1 MRHVTDIRTA
11 ATLVLMRDGSG
22 AIEVLLLQ
30 RPDRGAFAGGWV
42 FPGGKVEAVDAAVQ
56 PAGGDRSAGGDDANA
71 EETTARNAA
80 VRETAEE
87 TGLVVSPESLVPL
100 SQWSPPAQLTTK
112 FHTWFF
118 IAEAP
123 EGEVVPQPSEVDDHL
138 WIRPADALKR
148 HGAGGLRLFPPTWVT
163 LDTLMA
169 YPTVDTALR
178 TIEQRSLQHYA
189 TRQDPHRGLAL
200 WDGDESYDGPADT
213 EEGPRHR
220 LHVGSLPWRFEH
232 R

>member
-1 MRHVTDIRTA
+1 VTEIRTA
-11 ATLVLMRDGSG
+11 ATLVLLRDGTG

-30 RPDRGAFAGGWV
+30 RPDRGAFGGGWV
-42 FPGGKVEAVDAAVQ
+42 FPGGKVEPVDEV
-56 PAGGDRSAGGDDANA
+56 GDDAQL
-71 EETTARNAA
+71 TARNAA

-87 TGLVVSPESLVPL
+87 TGLIVAPEALEPL
-100 SQWSPPAQLTTK
+100 SHWSPPPQLEAR

-118 IAEAP
+118 VAEAVD
-123 EGEVVPQPSEVDDHL
+123 GEVVPQPSEVVAHE
-138 WIRPADALKR
+138 WMRPADALKR
-148 HGAGGLRLFPPTWVT
+148 HGAGDLRLFPPTWVT

-169 YPTVDTALR
+169 YPTVEAALR
-178 TIEQRSLQHYA
+178 GIRDHEPRQYE
-189 TRQDPHRGLAL
+189 TRQDPARGLAL
-200 WDGDESYDGPADT
+200 WHGDEAYDGGADT

>member
-1 MRHVTDIRTA
+1 MTDIRTA
-11 ATLVLMRDGSG
+11 ATLVLLRDGPG
-22 AIEVLLLQ
+22 AIEVLLLR
-30 RPDRGAFAGGWV
+30 RPERGAFAGGWV
-42 FPGGKVEAVDAAVQ
+42 FPGGKVEPVDRADADPTADPEAV
-56 PAGGDRSAGGDDANA
+56 

-87 TGLVVSPESLVPL
+87 TGLVVAPDAIVPL
-100 SQWSPPAQLTTK
+100 SQWSPPAQLETK

-118 IAEAP
+118 VAEAP
-123 EGEVVPQPSEVDDHL
+123 EGEVVSQPSEVVDHA

-148 HGAGGLRLFPPTWVT
+148 HGAGDLRLFPPTWVT
-163 LDTLMA
+163 LDTLLPF
-169 YPTVDTALR
+169 PTVEAALAA
-178 TIEQRSLQHYA
+178 IERRELQHYA

-200 WDGDESYDGPADT
+200 WHGDEAYDGAADT

>member
-1 MRHVTDIRTA
+1 MNDIRTA
-11 ATLVLMRDGSG
+11 ATLVLLRDGTG

-42 FPGGKVEAVDAAVQ
+42 FPGGKVETVDTVA
-56 PAGGDRSAGGDDANA
+56 DDAEA
-71 EETTARNAA
+71 TARNAA

-87 TGLVVSPESLVPL
+87 TGLIVSPDALVPL
-100 SQWSPPAQLTTK
+100 SHWSPPAQLDTK
-112 FHTWFF
+112 FLTWFF
-118 IAEAP
+118 VAEAP
-123 EGEVVPQPSEVDDHL
+123 DGEIVPQPAEVDAHA

-148 HGAGGLRLFPPTWVT
+148 HGAGDLRLFPPTWVT

-169 YPTVDTALR
+169 YPTVETALNAIR
-178 TIEQRSLQHYA
+178 GHELREYETK
-189 TRQDPHRGLAL
+189 QDQARGLAI
-200 WDGDESYDGPADT
+200 WAGDEGYDDAPDT

>member
-1 MRHVTDIRTA
+1 MTEIRTA
-11 ATLVLMRDGSG
+11 ATLVLLRDGPG
-22 AIEVLLLQ
+22 AIEVLLLE
-30 RPDRGAFAGGWV
+30 RPDRGTFAGGWV
-42 FPGGKVEAVDAAVQ
+42 FPGGKVEAVDRV
-56 PAGGDRSAGGDDANA
+56 GDDADDAELA
-71 EETTARNAA
+71 EERTARNAA

-87 TGLVVSPESLVPL
+87 TGLTVAPEALVPL
-100 SQWSPPAQLTTK
+100 SQWSPPRELAVQ

-118 IAEAP
+118 VAEAA
-123 EGEVVPQPSEVDDHL
+123 EGEIVMQASEVVDHM

-148 HGAGGLRLFPPTWVT
+148 HGAGQLRLFPPTWVT

-169 YPTVDTALR
+169 YPTVDAALEAIGR
-178 TIEQRSLQHYA
+178 RELQHYA
-189 TRQDPHRGLAL
+189 TRQDPQRGLAM
-200 WDGDESYDGPADT
+200 WDGDEAYDGAADS